1 MHNRDINTGKVPSS
15 LLCDLL
21 HKVKISDQRVILGPK
36 LGEDAALIDFGDKYL
51 VATTDPITFATDL
64 LGWYLVHIN
73 SNDIAAMGGT
83 PQWLLTT
90 LLLPEGTTTEQT
102 ENIFDQIVDTCSN
115 LNITLIG
122 GHTEVTTQVSSPIA
136 IGTMLGEV
144 DKTKTIYSSG
154 AQLGDSILLTK
165 RIAIEGTAILARE
178 SSNALHSA
186 GISDQVIK
194 QAANL
199 LFSPGISIISEANIA
214 CNTVDVHAMH
224 DLTEGGLANGIR
236 EIALAS
242 KIGVEIYPEK
252 IGLIPEC
259 EYICSV
265 LSINP
270 MGLIASGSLLIIIS
284 PDDVKSLT
292 ASLNEKNIDV
302 QEIGRVTNPESGIKL
317 HELDGIVDLP
327 IFEQDELARWYAE

>member
-1 MHNRDINTGKVPSS
+1 MNTGKIPST
-15 LLCDLL
+15 LLYNLL
-21 HKVKISDQRVILGPK
+21 DKVKIRDQRVMLGPK
-36 LGEDAALIDFGDKYL
+36 LGEDAALINFGDKCL

-64 LGWYLVHIN
+64 LGWYLVHVN

-83 PQWLLTT
+83 PRWLLTT

-102 ENIFDQIVDTCSN
+102 EIIFGQIVDTCSD

-122 GHTEVTTQVSSPIA
+122 GHTEITTQVCSPIA

-144 DKTKTIYSSG
+144 DKTKAVYSSG
-154 AQLGDSILLTK
+154 AQPGDSILLTK

-178 SSNALHSA
+178 SSNTLYSA
-186 GISDQVIK
+186 GIPDQIIK
-194 QAANL
+194 RAANL
-199 LFSPGISIISEANIA
+199 LLSPGISIVTEANVA
-214 CNTVDVHAMH
+214 CNAVDVHAMH

-242 KIGVEIYPEK
+242 KIGIDIYSEK
-252 IGLIPEC
+252 IKPLPEC

-270 MGLIASGSLLIIIS
+270 IGLIASGSLLIIIS

-292 ASLNEKNIDV
+292 MSLNEKNIEV

-317 HELDGIVDLP
+317 HEPDGIVDLP
-327 IFEQDELARWYAE
+327 IFERDEIARWYAE

>member
-1 MHNRDINTGKVPSS
+1 MNTGKVPSS

-21 HKVKISDQRVILGPK
+21 HKVKISDKRVILGPK

-102 ENIFDQIVDTCSN
+102 ENIFDQIVDTCFN

-122 GHTEVTTQVSSPIA
+122 GHTEVTTQVSSPVA

-144 DKTKTIYSSG
+144 DKSKAVYSSG

-165 RIAIEGTAILARE
+165 RIAIEGTAVLARE
-178 SSNALHSA
+178 SSNTLHSA
-186 GISDQVIK
+186 GIPDQVIK
-194 QAANL
+194 RAANL
-199 LFSPGISIISEANIA
+199 LLSPGISIITEANVA
-214 CNTVDVHAMH
+214 CNAVDVHAMH

-242 KIGVEIYPEK
+242 KTGVEIYPEK
-252 IGLIPEC
+252 IELIPEC

-292 ASLNEKNIDV
+292 ASLNEKNIEV

-327 IFEQDELARWYAE
+327 IFERDELARWYAE